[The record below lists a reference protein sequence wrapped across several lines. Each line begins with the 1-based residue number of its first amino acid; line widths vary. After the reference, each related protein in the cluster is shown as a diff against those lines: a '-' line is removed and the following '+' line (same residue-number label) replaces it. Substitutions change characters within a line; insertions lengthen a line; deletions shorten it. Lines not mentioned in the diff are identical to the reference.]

1 MHWTLHKPE
10 CKSAISTNSNATT
23 PSTIESAKKLTP
35 SASLSSS
42 SIAST
47 IKQIPQTATKSSSV
61 TQPGPNSMSLY
72 SVRDYDMNIDDYTIT
87 GSPAIFKLSQD
98 DIVDRETIQKY
109 ADILVLSMLNEGYC
123 VIDNFL
129 GETNSGKVLW
139 DVTNIC
145 RSGIM
150 KPGQIISKSKN
161 MTQKKIRGDIITW
174 VTGQEEA
181 YENMKL
187 IMNQVDRLIRYCHGK
202 LGDIK
207 GRTPVSMIYYIL

>member
-1 MHWTLHKPE
+1 MP
-10 CKSAISTNSNATT
+10 
-23 PSTIESAKKLTP
+23 
-35 SASLSSS
+35 
-42 SIAST
+42 
-47 IKQIPQTATKSSSV
+47 
-61 TQPGPNSMSLY
+61 LY
-72 SVRDYDMNIDDYTIT
+72 AVRDYDMNIDDYTIT

-129 GETNSGKVLW
+129 GEINSGKVLW

-145 RSGIM
+145 RSGVM
-150 KPGQIISKSKN
+150 RPGQVISKTKN
-161 MTQKKIRGDIITW
+161 MAQTKIRGDIITW

-187 IMNQVDRLIRYCHGK
+187 IMNHVDRLIRYCHGR

-207 GRTPVSMIYYIL
+207 GRTPVSVIILFSKLYFFKN